1 MFYMRDY
8 YGMLTESDVKIY
20 AGPSAWKFEDN
31 LESGYL

>member
-1 MFYMRDY
+1 MRDY